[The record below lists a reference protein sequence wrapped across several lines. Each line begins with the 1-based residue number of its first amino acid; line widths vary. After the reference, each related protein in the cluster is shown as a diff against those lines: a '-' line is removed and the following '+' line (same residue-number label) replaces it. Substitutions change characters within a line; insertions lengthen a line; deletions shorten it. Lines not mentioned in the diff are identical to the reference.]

1 MATTKS
7 GGQSA
12 GTGPARSAANARGGA
27 GARPPPLGKR
37 GRAFASLNAVLK
49 PHLRRSADGRKVV
62 SHATIADRAEFYSRM
77 IRELHELGYPLTDVR
92 HLKPK
97 HVAALMRRWE

>member
-62 SHATIADRAEFYSRM
+62 SHARSR
-77 IRELHELGYPLTDVR
+77 IKNQSTPFSQETSAGFGW
-92 HLKPK
+92 KPT
-97 HVAALMRRWE
+97 